1 MLRLY
6 KSIDH
11 EIFQLH
17 EMLEHLVCSVWCAAC
32 DDLCETKLNAEF
44 KVLYD
49 SYDWLKI
56 AVDSIYEEC
65 KPLTTDARKSIKD
78 AFEANNEIEILCNG
92 ARPIYLKDLP
102 DQVEDYMKPLLVKFY
117 EELLKKAKVPG
128 TKKDYYEKLI
138 KENQFQ
144 YCPCCGLIDF
154 EQEDSKYREAFDHY
168 LPKSE
173 YPFASVNFKNLVP
186 LCYKCNSD
194 RKNTKDPIENDRKAF
209 YPFANEE
216 HCISITLEIDKTKD
230 IDKLQRADLKVKLT
244 GDEDKIKTW
253 DWLFDISERYN
264 DTVREKIAYNL
275 IRQLANR
282 YRRNKER
289 NQGLSF
295 TEIIDDHID
304 DYIKDMYSD
313 KKFLKI
319 AFLEE
324 LKNCKDLV
332 EVYD

>member
-6 KSIDH
+6 KPIDH
-11 EIFQLH
+11 KIFKLH
-17 EMLEHLVCSVWCAAC
+17 EMLEHLVCSVWCEAC
-32 DDLCETKLNAEF
+32 DDACETKLNAEF
-44 KVLYD
+44 KKLYL
-49 SYDWLKI
+49 SYKWLKTE
-56 AVDSIYEEC
+56 VDAIYEKC
-65 KPLTTDARKSIKD
+65 KPLTSSQRKAIKK
-78 AFEANNEIEILCNG
+78 AFDANNKIEDLCNG
-92 ARPIYLKDLP
+92 ARPVYLNNLP
-102 DQVEDYMKPLLVKFY
+102 AQVREDIKPLLVKFY
-117 EELLKKAKVPG
+117 EELLEKAKVPG

-173 YPFASVNFKNLVP
+173 YPFASINFKNLVP

-194 RKNTKDPIENDRKAF
+194 RKKVKDPIEKNRKAF
-209 YPFANEE
+209 YPFSNRE
-216 HCISITLEIDKTKD
+216 HNVLIALEIDKNKD
-230 IDKLQRADLKVKLT
+230 IDKLQRADLTVRLM
-244 GDEDKIKTW
+244 GDADKIETW

-264 DTVREKIAYNL
+264 DTIREKIVHNL

-282 YRRNKER
+282 YKRNKAR

-295 TEIIDDHID
+295 TEIIDDHIN
-304 DYIKDMYSD
+304 DYIEDMYLD

-324 LKNCKDLV
+324 LKNCNDLIQ
-332 EVYD
+332 VYD